1 MKYQIHN
8 KGKVVS
14 FSTKPSQA
22 VAAYENKAG
31 KCCIDIYPVDG
42 ISNSYL
48 KIWFKNASL
57 HIIAYD
63 INNGKIDI
71 ILETIEDVIDE
82 IREKLT
88 EAGIEVAGGDRD

>member
-8 KGKVVS
+8 KGKFIR

-22 VAAYENKAG
+22 LAAYEDKAG
-31 KCCIDIYPVDG
+31 KCCIDIYPVDD

-48 KIWFKNASL
+48 KIWFNNASL
-57 HIIAYD
+57 HIIVYAE
-63 INNGKIDI
+63 KIDI

-82 IREKLT
+82 IRETLT
-88 EAGIEVAGGDRD
+88 ESGIEVKQQ

>member
-8 KGKVVS
+8 KGKFIR
-14 FSTKPSQA
+14 FSTKPSQT
-22 VAAYENKAG
+22 VAAYEDEAG
-31 KCCIDIYPVDG
+31 KCCIDIYPGDD

-82 IREKLT
+82 IRENLT
-88 EAGIEVAGGDRD
+88 KSGIEVR

>member
-1 MKYQIHN
+1 MNYQIHN

-22 VAAYENKAG
+22 LAAYEDKDG
-31 KCCIDIYPVDG
+31 RCCIDVYPVDD

-48 KIWFKNASL
+48 KIWFKSDSL

-82 IREKLT
+82 IREELT
-88 EAGIEVAGGDRD
+88 KSGIEVKQQ

>member
-1 MKYQIHN
+1 MKYEIHN

-31 KCCIDIYPVDG
+31 KCRIDIYPVDD

-48 KIWFKNASL
+48 KIWFKSDSL

-63 INNGKIDI
+63 GGKINI
-71 ILETIEDVIDE
+71 ILETIEDVVDE

-88 EAGIEVAGGDRD
+88 EAGIEVAGGFKL